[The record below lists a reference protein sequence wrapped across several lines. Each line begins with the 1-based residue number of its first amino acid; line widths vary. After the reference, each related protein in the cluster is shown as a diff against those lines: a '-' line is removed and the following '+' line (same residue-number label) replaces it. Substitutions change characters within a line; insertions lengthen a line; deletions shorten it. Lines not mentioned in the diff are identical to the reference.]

1 MGYAIRRQNFY
12 IEINTKNLRSFITVK
27 ACCSMTHLQQQKIIW
42 FLLVIRY
49 GVLVG
54 ILLYRLVREK
64 TRIVYLPDGE
74 KIFSGYVE
82 PLRQTTCVRQTDRE
96 TDGQTSYGSI
106 VRAVHSIAR

>member
-1 MGYAIRRQNFY
+1 
-12 IEINTKNLRSFITVK
+12 
-27 ACCSMTHLQQQKIIW
+27 MTHTTAKNH
-42 FLLVIRY
+42 LVSSSHPLR
-49 GVLVG
+49 VLVG

>member
-27 ACCSMTHLQQQKIIW
+27 ACCSMTHTTAKIIW

-49 GVLVG
+49 GSSSEYCYTVWYG
-54 ILLYRLVREK
+54 KK